1 LVQGHQPLLLLDI
14 DGTLCPEG
22 PGPDR
27 AVTWLAGGAG
37 QKYFRS
43 DLPDVLGALRE
54 RYQLVWATAWEHHAN
69 LILAPALGLPWL
81 PVIAFTNPAP
91 GQVGPEWRGRT
102 WKLPSVERFAGE
114 RSLAW
119 VDDDVHADAFAWAA
133 LRRFPTKLIRTDG
146 RIGLT
151 DDHIRSLLAFAAR

>member
-1 LVQGHQPLLLLDI
+1 M
-14 DGTLCPEG
+14 
-22 PGPDR
+22 
-27 AVTWLAGGAG
+27 TWLPGGAG
-37 QKYFRS
+37 DKYFRA

-54 RYQLVWATAWEHHAN
+54 RYELVWATAWEHHAN
-69 LILAPALGLPWL
+69 LILAPALGLPSL
-81 PVIAFTNPAP
+81 PVVAFSDPAP

-102 WKLPSVERFAGE
+102 WKLPSVQRFAAA

-119 VDDDVHADAFAWAA
+119 IDDDVHADAFAWAA

-151 DDHIRSLLAFAAR
+151 DEHVRSLLAFAAR